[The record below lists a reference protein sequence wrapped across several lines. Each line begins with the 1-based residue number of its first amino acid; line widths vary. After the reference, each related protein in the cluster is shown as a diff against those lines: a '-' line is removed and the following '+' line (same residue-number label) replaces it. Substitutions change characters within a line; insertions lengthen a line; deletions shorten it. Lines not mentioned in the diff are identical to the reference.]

1 MAERTSTRTTSRRTT
16 PQPVPGT
23 ARVAAS
29 QSPPKRT
36 TRVTRSQS
44 RDISDSDAT
53 RKGASLRRSAKQG
66 AAEGT
71 DSSTGKVN
79 TKGQK
84 GRPANK
90 SASLQGILISRNDE
104 YMIVSSTMLSSHG
117 ATKILPQSQKIRPLS
132 TPISSV
138 ANRRG
143 LSGLPSLDIAFPM
156 EVRRFQSLLGEFRLS
171 PEPLR
176 ELLFLYKMLP
186 TQMQWA
192 CSMPSQIS
200 LRLRTSC

>member
-16 PQPVPGT
+16 PQPVPST

-36 TRVTRSQS
+36 APTTRSQS

-79 TKGQK
+79 TKGRK

-90 SASLQGILISRNDE
+90 SGPLQGILISKHDE
-104 YMIVSSTMLSSHG
+104 YMIVSKTMLSSHG
-117 ATKILPQSQKIRPLS
+117 ATKILPQSQKIQLLS
-132 TPISSV
+132 TPKSSV
-138 ANRRG
+138 AKRRG
-143 LSGLPSLDIAFPM
+143 LIGLPKLDIAFPM
-156 EVRRFQSLLGEFRLS
+156 EVRKFKSPLGECRLS
-171 PEPLR
+171 PEPLQ
-176 ELLFLYKMLP
+176 ELHFLYKILP